1 MPSQPSADRRRV
13 PLRTGAEREHDG
25 AASDLEEL
33 VILGKINGNDVA
45 DGQLALV
52 EHQLGLLRRCIAAA
66 LRFSCAFDVSLC
78 FGGGAR

>member
-1 MPSQPSADRRRV
+1 M
-13 PLRTGAEREHDG
+13 
-25 AASDLEEL
+25 
-33 VILGKINGNDVA
+33 LGKINGNDVA

>member
-1 MPSQPSADRRRV
+1 MPSQPSADRCRV

-52 EHQLGLLRRCIAAA
+52 EHQLGLLRRCIAAPVVP
-66 LRFSCAFDVSLC
+66 LF
-78 FGGGAR
+78 